1 MELQFPKGMR
11 DINPEDKI
19 LRGTITKELIK
30 IFEVYGFNPIET
42 PIVERFDVLSNKF
55 GAGDSSDAMRETF
68 KLEDQ
73 GNRKLGLRFDL
84 TVPLARY
91 IAMNPN
97 IKLPFK
103 RYQIGEVFRDG
114 PIKLGRYREFWQ
126 CDVDSVG
133 SRNMLADAELIKL
146 ALDVFKKLKLNAYM
160 EINNRKLLE
169 SLMLNAGV
177 KRSKMQDTVII
188 IDKLQKIGLT
198 GVKEELSKI
207 SDEKT
212 IKEIEKI
219 LKIEG
224 TPQQIFDQ
232 LEPLIKGADGREGIE
247 ELKKLFS
254 YFNKKQK
261 EMIKLNL
268 SLARGFRYYTG
279 TIFEGFLNDSQ
290 VTSSICGGGRYD
302 NMIAD
307 YAGSG
312 EYPSVGISFGLD
324 VIAEALKIEN
334 PDQIKTKVKLYV
346 IPIKTTKE
354 VIQKATSESIKI
366 IDKLRKE
373 NIPVDMDITSR
384 AISKNLD
391 YVDKLKIPYA
401 LIIGKKEIN
410 QHKYNL
416 RNMKTGKEKLV
427 SYEDLLRK
435 LK

>member
-1 MELQFPKGMR
+1 MELQLPKGMR
-11 DINPEDKI
+11 DINSEDKI
-19 LRGTITKELIK
+19 LRESITKELTK
-30 IFEVYGFNPIET
+30 TFEVYGFNPLET
-42 PIVERFDVLSNKF
+42 PIVERLDVLSNKF
-55 GAGDSSDAMRETF
+55 GAGESSDAMKETF
-68 KLEDQ
+68 KLKDQ
-73 GNRKLGLRFDL
+73 GERELGLRFDL

-97 IKLPFK
+97 TKLPFK

-126 CDVDSVG
+126 CDVDTVG
-133 SRNMLADAELIKL
+133 TRNMLADAELIKL
-146 ALDVFKKLKLNAYM
+146 SLEVFLNLKLNAYI

-169 SLMLNAGV
+169 SLMINAGV
-177 KRSKMQDTVII
+177 KKEELQETVII
-188 IDKLQKIGLT
+188 IDKSQKIGLK

-207 SDEKT
+207 LDEKT
-212 IKEIEKI
+212 IKEIVKI
-219 LKIEG
+219 LKIDG
-224 TPQQIFDQ
+224 TSQQIFDQ
-232 LEPLIKGADGREGIE
+232 LEPLIKGANGREGIE

-261 EMIKLNL
+261 ENIKLNL
-268 SLARGFRYYTG
+268 SLARGFGYYTG

-302 NMIAD
+302 KMIGN

-312 EYPSVGISFGLD
+312 EYPAVGISFGLD

-354 VIQKATSESIKI
+354 VIQKSTSESIRV
-366 IDKLRKE
+366 IDKLRKAG
-373 NIPVDMDITSR
+373 IPVDMDISSR

-391 YVDKLKIPYA
+391 YVDKLDIPYA

-410 QHKYNL
+410 QHKFTL
-416 RNMKTGKEKLV
+416 RNMKSGKEKLI

>member
-1 MELQFPKGMR
+1 MKLQLPKGMR

-19 LRGTITKELIK
+19 LRDSITNELK
-30 IFEVYGFNPIET
+30 KTFEVYGFNSLET
-42 PIVERFDVLSNKF
+42 PIVERFDILANKF
-55 GAGDSSDAMRETF
+55 GAGESSDAMKETF
-68 KLEDQ
+68 KLKDQ
-73 GNRKLGLRFDL
+73 GSRDLGLRFDL

-126 CDVDSVG
+126 CDVDVVG
-133 SRNMLADAELIKL
+133 TRNMLADAELIKL
-146 ALDVFKKLKLNAYM
+146 SLEVFQKLKLNASM

-169 SLMLNAGV
+169 SLMKNAGV
-177 KRSKMQDTVII
+177 KKEKLQDTIII
-188 IDKLQKIGLT
+188 IDKLQKLGLK

-207 SDEKT
+207 LDEKT
-212 IKEIEKI
+212 LEEITKI

-224 TPQQIFDQ
+224 TAQQIFDQ

-261 EMIKLNL
+261 ENIKLNL
-268 SLARGFRYYTG
+268 SLARGFGYYTG

-302 NMIAD
+302 RMIGN

-312 EYPSVGISFGLD
+312 EYPAVGISFGLD
-324 VIAEALKIEN
+324 VISEAIKIEN
-334 PDQIKTKVKLYV
+334 PDQIKTKVKIYV

-354 VIQKATSESIKI
+354 VIQKSTSEAIKV

-373 NIPVDMDITSR
+373 GIPVDMDITSR

-391 YVDKLKIPYA
+391 YVDKMDIPYA

-410 QHKYNL
+410 QHKFTL
-416 RNMKTGKEKLV
+416 RNMKSGKEKLI

>member
-1 MELQFPKGMR
+1 MKLQLPKGMR

-19 LRGTITKELIK
+19 LRESIIKELTK
-30 IFEVYGFNPIET
+30 TFELYGFNPLET
-42 PIVERFDVLSNKF
+42 PIVERLDVLANKS
-55 GAGDSSDAMRETF
+55 GAGESSDAMKETF
-68 KLEDQ
+68 KLKDQ
-73 GNRKLGLRFDL
+73 GSRKLGLRFDL

-97 IKLPFK
+97 TKLPFK

-126 CDVDSVG
+126 CDVDTVG
-133 SRNMLADAELIKL
+133 TKNMLADAELIKL
-146 ALDVFKKLKLNAYM
+146 ALEVFQKLKLDAYM
-160 EINNRKLLE
+160 EVNNRKLLE
-169 SLMLNAGV
+169 SLMINAGV
-177 KRSKMQDTVII
+177 KKAKLQDTIII
-188 IDKLQKIGLT
+188 IDKLQKIGLK

-207 SDEKT
+207 IDENT
-212 IKEIEKI
+212 IKEITKI
-219 LKIEG
+219 LKIDG
-224 TPQQIFDQ
+224 TSQQIFDQ
-232 LEPLIKGADGREGIE
+232 LEPLIKGADGREGLE
-247 ELKKLFS
+247 ELKQLFA

-261 EMIKLNL
+261 EKIKLNL
-268 SLARGFRYYTG
+268 SLARGFGYYTG
-279 TIFEGFLNDSQ
+279 TIFEGFLNGSQ

-302 NMIAD
+302 KMIGD

-312 EYPSVGISFGLD
+312 KYPAVGISFGLD
-324 VIAEALKIEN
+324 VISEAIKLEN
-334 PDQIKTKVKLYV
+334 PDQIKTKVKIYV

-354 VIQKATSESIKI
+354 VIQKSTSEAIKVV
-366 IDKLRKE
+366 DKLRKE
-373 NIPVDMDITSR
+373 GIPVDMDITSR

-410 QHKYNL
+410 QHKFTL
-416 RNMKTGKEKLV
+416 RNMKSGKEKLI

>member
-1 MELQFPKGMR
+1 MKLQLPKGMR

-19 LRGTITKELIK
+19 LRESIIKELTK
-30 IFEVYGFNPIET
+30 TFELYGFNPLET
-42 PIVERFDVLSNKF
+42 PIVERFDVLANKS
-55 GAGDSSDAMRETF
+55 GAGESSDAMKETF
-68 KLEDQ
+68 KLKDQ
-73 GNRKLGLRFDL
+73 GSRKLGLRFDL

-97 IKLPFK
+97 TKLPFK

-126 CDVDSVG
+126 CDVDTVG
-133 SRNMLADAELIKL
+133 TKNMLADAELIKL
-146 ALDVFKKLKLNAYM
+146 ALEVFQKLKLDAYM
-160 EINNRKLLE
+160 EVNNRKLLE
-169 SLMLNAGV
+169 SLMINAGV
-177 KRSKMQDTVII
+177 KKAKLQDTIII
-188 IDKLQKIGLT
+188 IDKLQKIGLK

-207 SDEKT
+207 IDENT
-212 IKEIEKI
+212 IKEITKI
-219 LKIEG
+219 LKIDG
-224 TPQQIFDQ
+224 TSQQIFDQ
-232 LEPLIKGADGREGIE
+232 LEPLIKGADGREGLE
-247 ELKKLFS
+247 ELKQLFA

-261 EMIKLNL
+261 EKIKLNL
-268 SLARGFRYYTG
+268 SLARGFGYYTG
-279 TIFEGFLNDSQ
+279 TIFEGFLNGSQ

-302 NMIAD
+302 KMIGD

-312 EYPSVGISFGLD
+312 KYPAVGISFGLD
-324 VIAEALKIEN
+324 VISEAIKLEN
-334 PDQIKTKVKLYV
+334 PDQIKTKVKIYV

-354 VIQKATSESIKI
+354 VIQKSTSEAIKVV
-366 IDKLRKE
+366 DKLRKE
-373 NIPVDMDITSR
+373 GIPVDMDITSR

-410 QHKYNL
+410 QHKFTL
-416 RNMKTGKEKLV
+416 RNMKSGKEKLI

>member
-1 MELQFPKGMR
+1 MKLQLPKGMR
-11 DINPEDKI
+11 DIDPEDKI
-19 LRGTITKELIK
+19 LRESIIKELTK
-30 IFEVYGFNPIET
+30 TFEVYGFNPLET
-42 PIVERFDVLSNKF
+42 PIVERLDVLASKF
-55 GAGDSSDAMRETF
+55 GAGDSSDAMKETF
-68 KLEDQ
+68 KLKDQ
-73 GNRKLGLRFDL
+73 GERELGLRFDL

-97 IKLPFK
+97 TKLPFK

-126 CDVDSVG
+126 CDVDTVG
-133 SRNMLADAELIKL
+133 TMNMLADAELIKL
-146 ALDVFKKLKLNAYM
+146 ALEIFQKLKLNAYM
-160 EINNRKLLE
+160 EVNNRKLLE
-169 SLMLNAGV
+169 SLMKNAGV
-177 KRSKMQDTVII
+177 EKEKLQETIII
-188 IDKLQKIGLT
+188 IDKLQKLGLK

-207 SDEKT
+207 LNEKT
-212 IKEIEKI
+212 IKEITKI

-224 TPQQIFDQ
+224 TAQQIFDQ

-261 EMIKLNL
+261 ENIKLNL
-268 SLARGFRYYTG
+268 SLARGFGYYTG
-279 TIFEGFLNDSQ
+279 TIFEGFLSDSQ

-302 NMIAD
+302 RMISH

-312 EYPSVGISFGLD
+312 EYPAVGISFGLD
-324 VIAEALKIEN
+324 VIAEAIKIEN
-334 PDQIKTKVKLYV
+334 PNQIKTKVKIYV
-346 IPIKTTKE
+346 VPIKTTKE
-354 VIQKATSESIKI
+354 VIQKSTSGAIKVV
-366 IDKLRKE
+366 DKLRKE
-373 NIPVDMDITSR
+373 GIPADMDITSR

-391 YVDKLKIPYA
+391 YVDKMDIPYA

-410 QHKYNL
+410 QHKFTL
-416 RNMKTGKEKLV
+416 RNMKSGKEKLI